1 MKKKIATLLEDS
13 RLIGNADVEALQ
25 KAYRLS
31 KSKLQKAKASKTK
44 AKLAFQ
50 NLAAE
55 GGKKDQDT
63 LAVLRTEFYQAK
75 AMQEYQRLGYELAK
89 FRLTKWLENW
99 AREMAEPQEWVLNNP
114 PKGEKKTKKA
124 AKPAVVPE
132 DLSTAPTKKNAKATP
147 KKEKASD
154 DTDA

>member
-1 MKKKIATLLEDS
+1 MKKKIATLLDDN
-13 RLIGNADVEALQ
+13 RLIGNANVEALQ
-25 KAYRLS
+25 KAYRLF
-31 KSKLQKAKASKTK
+31 KSKLQKAKAAKTK

-50 NLAAE
+50 NHAAE
-55 GGKKDQDT
+55 SGKKDQDT
-63 LAVLRTEFYQAK
+63 LLVLRTEFYQAK

-114 PKGEKKTKKA
+114 QKGEKKAKKA
-124 AKPAVVPE
+124 AKPAIVPE
-132 DLSTAPTKKNAKATP
+132 DLPTSPKKKNTKATS